1 MEYRRYIIMLSLL
14 TLAMAVRAQVVEDGK
29 RLQKPD
35 SLKNDYEEWLRNEP
49 LRPKQDSLAIQP
61 MPPITPVTDPRE
73 LHPKHPPISINIM
86 TPQLRTEMQLAYHSH
101 WLEEQQKMRDGA
113 QLVSANIPERTVEN
127 AATEEATQDMAT
139 VQSSKSKKSSR
150 RGQRTSS
157 TYRVKSGDTLSKIA
171 QRHGTTVS
179 KLCKLNGI
187 KQNAVLRKG
196 QVLRCS

>member
-14 TLAMAVRAQVVEDGK
+14 TLAMAVRAQIVEDGK

-86 TPQLRTEMQLAYHSH
+86 TPKLRTDMQLAYQSH
-101 WLEEQQKMRDGA
+101 WLEEQRKDQQGGA
-113 QLVSANIPERTVEN
+113 MTIGVNPLSLIAIVIHKLFPKH
-127 AATEEATQDMAT
+127 
-139 VQSSKSKKSSR
+139 KSKK
-150 RGQRTSS
+150 QR
-157 TYRVKSGDTLSKIA
+157 
-171 QRHGTTVS
+171 QREQ
-179 KLCKLNGI
+179 L
-187 KQNAVLRKG
+187 KQILDNY
-196 QVLRCS
+196 